1 VGDCRVAA
9 AHEVTWAGRGVPA
22 RRNVTPGRLCA
33 EAVHAIVAAMTES
46 QADVQEAIDRER
58 SLFRP
63 EVRGSVERVEGLL
76 DPEFTEIG
84 ASGRFWARD
93 AMVAA
98 LTRAFGHEAPTSIA
112 DSEMTGRLLAPGVVL
127 LTYVSGANGSRARR
141 SSIWRRHADGMR
153 VVHHQGT
160 PLT

>member
-1 VGDCRVAA
+1 
-9 AHEVTWAGRGVPA
+9 
-22 RRNVTPGRLCA
+22 
-33 EAVHAIVAAMTES
+33 MTEP

-58 SLFRP
+58 LLFRP
-63 EVRGSVERVEGLL
+63 DVRCSAERVEGLL

-84 ASGRFWARD
+84 ASGRLWDRE

-98 LTRAFGHEAPTSIA
+98 LSRRFGDETPARIV
-112 DSEMTGRLLAPGVVL
+112 DSEMTGRLIEPGVVL
-127 LTYVSGANGSRARR
+127 LTYVSDSNGRRARR
-141 SSIWRRHADGMR
+141 SSIWRRHEDGMR

>member
-1 VGDCRVAA
+1 
-9 AHEVTWAGRGVPA
+9 
-22 RRNVTPGRLCA
+22 LCA
-33 EAVHAIVAAMTES
+33 EADHAIVAAMTEP

-63 EVRGSVERVEGLL
+63 EVRGSVERVESLL

-98 LTRAFGHEAPTSIA
+98 LKQSFDDETPVRIA

-127 LTYVSGANGSRARR
+127 LTYVSDADGRRARR

-153 VVHHQGT
+153 VVHHHGT
-160 PLT
+160 PLP

>member
-1 VGDCRVAA
+1 
-9 AHEVTWAGRGVPA
+9 
-22 RRNVTPGRLCA
+22 
-33 EAVHAIVAAMTES
+33 MTEP

-63 EVRGSVERVEGLL
+63 EVRGSVERVESLL

-98 LTRAFGHEAPTSIA
+98 LKQSFDDETPVRIA

-127 LTYVSGANGSRARR
+127 LTYVSDADGRRARR

-153 VVHHQGT
+153 VVHHHGT
-160 PLT
+160 PLP